1 MKNSTKLLLFVL
13 LTIPLLGYSQQYIT
27 LTSNVDDKP
36 VINQLEISA
45 DTITVVSGDK
55 MGGAFALMIAQFE
68 ILFYCACFFAGT
80 QVCGGVQDARS
91 VRYCAVCT
99 FVVGIIMSAML
110 YTYAIYFA

>member
-1 MKNSTKLLLFVL
+1 MKNSTKLLLLVL
-13 LTIPLLGYSQQYIT
+13 LTIPLVGVAEQYIT

-55 MGGAFALMIAQFE
+55 MGGAFALMIAQLE

-91 VRYCAVCT
+91 VRYCAICT